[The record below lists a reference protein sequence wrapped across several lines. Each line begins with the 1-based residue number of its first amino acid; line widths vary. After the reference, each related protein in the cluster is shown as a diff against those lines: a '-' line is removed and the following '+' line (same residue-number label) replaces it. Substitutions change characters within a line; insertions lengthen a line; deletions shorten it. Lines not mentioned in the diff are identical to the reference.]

1 MKDIIVLRE
10 LDEIKAISHPYRVE
24 ILESFGQEPLS
35 AKQLSELLGEPH
47 AKINYHIKI
56 LLAAG
61 ILELVEE
68 RVKSGII
75 EKYYLPKAKMVV
87 IDKSIWNSPVS
98 DSLAKSINQASLSL
112 FERVSEDYY
121 RAAEHN
127 EISSKHLR
135 HYSEYYLT
143 EDQAKEV
150 MNYIEE
156 QLDEYLKQF
165 DFDNREQE
173 GVRPY
178 NLTFMA
184 VPNIK
189 KEKKKEIKKSKK

>member
-75 EKYYLPKAKMVV
+75 EKYYLPKAKMVI

-112 FERVSEDYY
+112 FERISEDYY
-121 RAAEHN
+121 RAAENN

-143 EDQAKEV
+143 EEQAKEI

-156 QLDEYLKQF
+156 QVDEYLKKF
-165 DFDNREQE
+165 DVDDKERE

-184 VPNIK
+184 VPNVK
-189 KEKKKEIKKSKK
+189 KEKKKEMKKNKK

>member
-24 ILESFGQEPLS
+24 ILESFGQDPLS

-87 IDKSIWNSPVS
+87 IDKSIWNSPMS

-112 FERVSEDYY
+112 FERISEDYY
-121 RAAEHN
+121 RAAENN
-127 EISSKHLR
+127 EISSKHIK

-143 EDQAKEV
+143 EEQAKEV
-150 MNYIEE
+150 MDYIEE
-156 QLDEYLKQF
+156 KVDEYLKQV
-165 DFDNREQE
+165 DVDDKERE
-173 GVRPY
+173 GARPY

-184 VPNIK
+184 VPNVK
-189 KEKKKEIKKSKK
+189 KEKKRERRKNKN